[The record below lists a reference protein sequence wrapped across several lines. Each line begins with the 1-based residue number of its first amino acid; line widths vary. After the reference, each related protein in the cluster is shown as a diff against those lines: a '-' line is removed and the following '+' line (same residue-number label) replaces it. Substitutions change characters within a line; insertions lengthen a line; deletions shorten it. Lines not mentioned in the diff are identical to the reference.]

1 MQDRA
6 EVRIGQQGAMGE
18 ALGAAMVSLG
28 NAAATLSLEAGAD
41 VRYIQE
47 MLGNA
52 KLNTT
57 QLYTHVSI
65 SALKVIYAATRPAG
79 RMGRA
84 EVK

>member
-1 MQDRA
+1 MR
-6 EVRIGQQGAMGE
+6 ES
-18 ALGAAMVSLG
+18 LGAAMVSLG
-28 NAAATLSLEAGAD
+28 NAAASLSLEAGAD

-57 QLYTHVSI
+57 QPYTHVSI